1 MDIQKRPN
9 ETPLDFHKRLV
20 YGKLVDGTLS
30 DEDYVELS
38 ELVYGK
44 KYSSDVARRMMYGS
58 RATLDLI
65 ENEQVETISDDKIL
79 KEYELKKIELQKEK
93 YKIQALRLDMDRI
106 IRESS
111 RTELLFEEFINI
123 IKESCKLPPPEFKPL
138 RNQDSRKAY
147 LLSFADAHTGKQ
159 FKSIT
164 NEYDLDIVY
173 DRFNK
178 LLSETLE
185 IIEENNINH
194 LTILALGD
202 LIEGMCLRT
211 SQLSNLKIGI
221 TQQTIQFMRF
231 IVSWLNKLSEYV
243 EITYYQAPYA
253 NHSQI
258 RPFGTKANEFANED
272 MEKIIFAYIYDML
285 EGNSRIN
292 VVECDEKYI
301 IFKIFKYNI
310 IASHG
315 HDIKNVDT
323 FLKDIS
329 NKYRIFF
336 DYGFFAHKH
345 SEALRTVGES
355 DTNNCQVINV
365 PSIMGSD
372 EFADELLI
380 GSKAGATLI
389 EFTEKQGKRKTY
401 DIILN

>member
-1 MDIQKRPN
+1 
-9 ETPLDFHKRLV
+9 
-20 YGKLVDGTLS
+20 
-30 DEDYVELS
+30 
-38 ELVYGK
+38 
-44 KYSSDVARRMMYGS
+44 
-58 RATLDLI
+58 
-65 ENEQVETISDDKIL
+65 
-79 KEYELKKIELQKEK
+79 
-93 YKIQALRLDMDRI
+93 
-106 IRESS
+106 
-111 RTELLFEEFINI
+111 
-123 IKESCKLPPPEFKPL
+123 
-138 RNQDSRKAY
+138 
-147 LLSFADAHTGKQ
+147 
-159 FKSIT
+159 
-164 NEYDLDIVY
+164 
-173 DRFNK
+173 
-178 LLSETLE
+178 
-185 IIEENNINH
+185 
-194 LTILALGD
+194 
-202 LIEGMCLRT
+202 
-211 SQLSNLKIGI
+211 
-221 TQQTIQFMRF
+221 MRF